1 MTFQIPQEQD
11 HVVGLLPTYVNGTL
25 EQQSAERVNTHLLYC
40 EACQREYASWKAL
53 QGAAQFAVAS
63 VPAPSSMY
71 VMNAVWAKIDAAPQ
85 KISPF
90 NWFRSHI
97 LLHCWL
103 ILKAQVRII
112 HRSIWI
118 ASALVIL
125 FGAVLASIALSTSPT
140 HNHWQ
145 QITLFLSL
153 IATVT
158 AASGS
163 AFIYG
168 PENDAGLELTLAT
181 PTSIRFVMLSR
192 MVLVVGY
199 DFALSAIASIAITL
213 IFGGSLWGIMQLWVG
228 PMLLL
233 SSITLALS
241 LLIGS
246 WLAMLVSFILELIQ
260 ALPLSLTHHMP
271 MLQMAN
277 PTTWQTTPTILLLAV
292 LFVLFALFYAPRQP
306 KLAE

>member
-1 MTFQIPQEQD
+1 MTFQIPQEQQ
-11 HVVGLLPTYVNGTL
+11 HVLGLLPAYVNGTL
-25 EQQSAERVNTHLLYC
+25 EQQSADRVHTHLLQC
-40 EACQREYASWKAL
+40 GTCQHECASWQAL
-53 QGAAQFAVAS
+53 RDAAQFAVAS
-63 VPAPSSMY
+63 APTPSMNIMSS
-71 VMNAVWAKIDAAPQ
+71 VWAKIDAAPR
-85 KISPF
+85 KVSPLQ
-90 NWFRSHI
+90 WFLNHI
-97 LLHCWL
+97 LLHFWL

-125 FGAVLASIALSTSPT
+125 FGGILASIALSSSTA

-153 IATVT
+153 ITTVT

-168 PENDAGLELTLAT
+168 IENDAGLELTLAT

-192 MVLVVGY
+192 LVLVVGY
-199 DFALSAIASIAITL
+199 DFTLSFIVSLAMSL
-213 IFGGSLWGIMQLWVG
+213 IFGGSLWDIMQLWVG

-233 SSITLALS
+233 SSITLVLS

-260 ALPLSLTHHMP
+260 ALPLSLTQHMP

-277 PTTWQTTPTILLLAV
+277 PVTWQTNPTMLLLAV
-292 LFVLFALFYAPRQP
+292 LFILFAMFYAPRQP
-306 KLAE
+306 KLSE

>member
-1 MTFQIPQEQD
+1 MTFQLPQEQQ
-11 HVVGLLPTYVNGTL
+11 HVLSLLPAYVNGTL
-25 EQQSAERVNTHLLYC
+25 EQQSAEHVHTHLLQC
-40 EACQREYASWKAL
+40 ETCRSEYASWQAL
-53 QGAAQFAVAS
+53 KDAAQFAVSAT
-63 VPAPSSMY
+63 PAPSIHIMSS
-71 VMNAVWAKIDAAPQ
+71 VWAKIDATPQ
-85 KISPF
+85 KVSSLQ
-90 NWFRSHI
+90 WFLNHI
-97 LLHCWL
+97 LLHFWL

-118 ASALVIL
+118 ASALVML
-125 FGAVLASIALSTSPT
+125 FSGVLASIALSISLA

-145 QITLFLSL
+145 SVALFLSL
-153 IATVT
+153 VTTVT

-192 MVLVVGY
+192 MALVVGY
-199 DFALSAIASIAITL
+199 NFALSSAVSAAIALA
-213 IFGGSLWGIMQLWVG
+213 FGGSLWDIMQLWLG

-246 WLAMLVSFILELIQ
+246 WLAMLVSFILEMIQ
-260 ALPLSLTHHMP
+260 ALPLSMTQHLP
-271 MLQMAN
+271 VLQMAN
-277 PTTWQTTPTILLLAV
+277 PTTWQTNPTILVLAV
-292 LFVLFALFYAPRQP
+292 LFILFAVLYAPRQP
-306 KLAE
+306 KLSE

>member
-11 HVVGLLPTYVNGTL
+11 HVVGLLPAYVNGTL
-25 EQQSAERVNTHLLYC
+25 VQQSAERVNTHLLDC

-53 QGAAQFAVAS
+53 QDATQFAVAS
-63 VPAPSSMY
+63 VPAPSMN

-85 KISPF
+85 KASPF
-90 NWFRSHI
+90 SHT
-97 LLHCWL
+97 LLHFWL

-125 FGAVLASIALSTSPT
+125 FGAVLASVALSISTA

-153 IATVT
+153 ITTVT

-213 IFGGSLWGIMQLWVG
+213 VFGGSLWDIMQLWVG

-246 WLAMLVSFILELIQ
+246 WLAMLTSFILELIQ
-260 ALPLSLTHHMP
+260 ALPLSLTQHMP
-271 MLQMAN
+271 VLQMAN
-277 PTTWQTTPTILLLAV
+277 PTTWQTTPTILLIAA
-292 LFVLFALFYAPRQP
+292 LFILFALFYAPRQP

>member
-11 HVVGLLPTYVNGTL
+11 HVVGLLPAYVNGTL
-25 EQQSAERVNTHLLYC
+25 EQQGAERVNTHLLYC

-53 QGAAQFAVAS
+53 QDAAQFAVAS
-63 VPAPSSMY
+63 VPAPSML
-71 VMNAVWAKIDAAPQ
+71 VMNSVWAKIDAAPQ
-85 KISPF
+85 KVSPLH
-90 NWFRSHI
+90 WFLSRI
-97 LLHCWL
+97 LLHFWL
-103 ILKAQVRII
+103 ILQAQVRII

-125 FGAVLASIALSTSPT
+125 FGAVLASIALSMSPT

-153 IATVT
+153 ITTVT

-192 MVLVVGY
+192 IVLVVGY
-199 DFALSAIASIAITL
+199 DFALSAIVSIAITL
-213 IFGGSLWGIMQLWVG
+213 VFGGSLWDIMQLWVG

-246 WLAMLVSFILELIQ
+246 WLAMLTSFILELIQ
-260 ALPLSLTHHMP
+260 ALPLSLTQHMP
-271 MLQMAN
+271 VLQMAN

-292 LFVLFALFYAPRQP
+292 LFILFALFYAPRQP